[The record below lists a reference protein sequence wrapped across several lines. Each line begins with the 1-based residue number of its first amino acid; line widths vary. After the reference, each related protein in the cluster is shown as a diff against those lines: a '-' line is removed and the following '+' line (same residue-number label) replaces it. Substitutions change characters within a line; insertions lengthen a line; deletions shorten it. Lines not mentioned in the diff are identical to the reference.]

1 MKTGI
6 QILLSNDK
14 ESAKEL
20 LNILR
25 SDNIPFNN
33 PRLHAKMLG
42 CEYNKD
48 FKEDTKNAIKR
59 LMTELKILSVFGKH
73 TCPPELLL
81 RINK

>member
-6 QILLSNDK
+6 KILIDNDK
-14 ESAKEL
+14 QGAKEL

-25 SDNIPFNN
+25 TDNIPFNN
-33 PRLHAKMLG
+33 PRLHAEMLG

-73 TCPPELLL
+73 TCPSELLV
-81 RINK
+81 I

>member
-25 SDNIPFNN
+25 NENIPFNE
-33 PRLHAKMLG
+33 PKLHAKLLG
-42 CEYNKD
+42 CEYNDD
-48 FKEDTKNAIKR
+48 FKGDTKNAIKR
-59 LMTELKILSVFGKH
+59 LMAELKILSVFGKH
-73 TCPPELLL
+73 TCPPELLV
-81 RINK
+81 I